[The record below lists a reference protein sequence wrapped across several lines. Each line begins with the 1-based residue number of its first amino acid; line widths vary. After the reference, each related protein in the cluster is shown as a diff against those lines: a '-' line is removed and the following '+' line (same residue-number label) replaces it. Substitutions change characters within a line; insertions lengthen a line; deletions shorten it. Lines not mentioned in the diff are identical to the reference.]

1 MAFFNLKRN
10 SVTPETDNREKR
22 AIVRYFEIVFTKFSK
37 LVLLNLISFACAL
50 PLLCGIVTMICA
62 SFDLTKYIES
72 IFFMELLLKVSVT
85 VMKFSMPVALIL
97 FFASLLV
104 YGPLTAG
111 LTFCVRNIA
120 TGRHIW
126 ISDLFS
132 RAKSNFKQGLALG
145 IIDIVVVFSMFLYF
159 TADMSAMQGGA
170 VMMYKALKI
179 VSVIVTLLY
188 ITIRFYTYSMA
199 VTFELP
205 LRDIFKNSF
214 IFIVLGFFKNII
226 ALFACGF
233 ILISFVSTPKIDI
246 VLIAT
251 IVLSLVRFTA
261 VFTTYP
267 IIDKY
272 MLKVSEKDDSI
283 EE

>member
-1 MAFFNLKRN
+1 MAFFNFKRN

-37 LVLLNLISFACAL
+37 LVLLNLICFACAL
-50 PLLCGIVTMICA
+50 PLLCGIVMLVCA
-62 SFDLTKYIES
+62 SFDLTKYIDS
-72 IFFMELLLKVSVT
+72 IYFLELLFKLAAT
-85 VMKFSMPVALIL
+85 VMNFSMPVALVL
-97 FFASLLV
+97 FFASLLA

-111 LTFCVRNIA
+111 LTYCVRNLA

-132 RAKSNFKQGLALG
+132 RAKSNLKQGLALG

-159 TADMSAMQGGA
+159 TANISAMQGGA
-170 VMMYKALKI
+170 VTMYKILKI
-179 VSVIVTLLY
+179 ASVVVTILY
-188 ITIRFYTYSMA
+188 IAIRFYTYSMA

-214 IFIVLGFFKNII
+214 IFLVLGFFKNII
-226 ALFACGF
+226 AIVACGF

-272 MLKVSEKDDSI
+272 MLKVSEKEDSI